1 MDIFPILI
9 ILFFFPFGFFTL
21 FKGAEFL
28 VEGSSAIA
36 KKLNASDILIGL
48 TIVALGTSLPELFI
62 NLLANLEGA
71 SDLAIGN
78 IIGSNMTTILL
89 VLGICAILYPL
100 SVTKETVF
108 REIPLL
114 FAITIILFLL
124 GNDQFF
130 NGYTVSIIGRRDGMI
145 LTALFFFSIYYT
157 FAFNK
162 AKEVIAQIGEDKISE
177 EEQKLRTMTVGKSF
191 LYILIGCLCLP
202 VGAQMVIQG
211 SLTVANFIGLSEH
224 FVGLTM
230 VALGTTTPEL
240 VTSVVAT
247 KKGNF
252 DLAIGN
258 IVGSNLLN
266 ILFILGVSS
275 IIRPIPFDPIFNA
288 HLGFYFG
295 AVLLLFLF
303 LAVKNRDDGWWR
315 FIIRRE
321 QHVLSKTEGIVFVLY
336 YLCFIAFLL
345 WRE

>member
-1 MDIFPILI
+1 MDFVSILLT
-9 ILFFFPFGFFTL
+9 LFFFPFGFFTL

-28 VEGSSAIA
+28 VEGASAMA

-71 SDLAIGN
+71 SDLAVGN

-89 VLGICAILYPL
+89 VLGICSVLYPL

-124 GNDQFF
+124 GNDQYF
-130 NGYTVSIIGRRDGMI
+130 NGYTEAIIGRRDGMI
-145 LTALFFFSIYYT
+145 LIALFIFSIYYT
-157 FAFNK
+157 FVFNK
-162 AKEVIAQIGEDKISE
+162 AKEVIAQIGEEKISE
-177 EEQKLRTMTVGKSF
+177 DEQKLRSMSVTKCLS
-191 LYILIGCLCLP
+191 YILIGCLTLP
-202 VGAQMVIQG
+202 IGAQMVVQG

-224 FVGLTM
+224 FVGLTI

-240 VTSVVAT
+240 ITSIVAT

-266 ILFILGVSS
+266 ILFILGISAIV
-275 IIRPIPFDPIFNA
+275 RPIQFNTTLNA
-288 HLGFYFG
+288 DLGFYFG
-295 AVLLLFLF
+295 AVTLLFLF
-303 LAVKNRDDGWWR
+303 LAVKNHEDSWWR

-321 QHVLSKTEGIVFVLY
+321 QHVLSKTEGIVFILY
-336 YLCFIAFLL
+336 YLCFIGFLL